1 MVNLRVKI
9 KPGDLNDLANSMHG
23 ALAENLHEIGYLEF
37 YNVSHLVTKLK
48 TKHHALHTFDP
59 FKPHK
64 TCVMKINVNEAHS
77 YRDLMLRQSLVW
89 ENDYLSNL
97 HHQFLNELDRQLKNI
112 EKFV

>member
-1 MVNLRVKI
+1 
-9 KPGDLNDLANSMHG
+9 
-23 ALAENLHEIGYLEF
+23 
-37 YNVSHLVTKLK
+37 
-48 TKHHALHTFDP
+48 
-59 FKPHK
+59 
-64 TCVMKINVNEAHS
+64 MKINVNEAHS